1 MRRSL
6 TDAVLFQLTVML
18 IVIITV
24 ARAQET
30 AVNKIL
36 WTANW
41 SPDGRYIAVGG
52 ADKKISIFSGKTYE
66 LLIMYNNVTDVQRM
80 SWHPYLNLLAVAA
93 TGEGSKIINIERDS
107 IISLKGIS
115 SSGTRAIAWNYK
127 GDLLANADY
136 EGVITLWNQSGEL
149 IRTIN
154 KENAISNVAID
165 WHPKKNEFI
174 VLSES
179 VRIYDSEG
187 KLLNKFEHR
196 NENVLMLCV
205 KWHQSG
211 DFFVLGDYGDSDK
224 GYKPLLQYWKPEGTL
239 MKEISNSKSEYRN
252 LSWTKQGDKL
262 ASASD
267 ALRIW
272 TKHGELIAE
281 GFSDDNLWGVDW
293 SADGKFIVTSSFEG
307 HVKIWDSDAKLVREL
322 NYRKK

>member
-52 ADKKISIFSGKTYE
+52 ADKRISIFSGKTYE

-80 SWHPYLNLLAVAA
+80 SWHPYLSLLAVAA

-154 KENAISNVAID
+154 KENTISNVAID

-224 GYKPLLQYWKPEGTL
+224 GFKPLLQYWKPDGTL
-239 MKEISNSKSEYRN
+239 MKEISNSTSEYRN

>member
-1 MRRSL
+1 MRRIL
-6 TDAVLFQLTVML
+6 TYAGLLQLIAMLTV
-18 IVIITV
+18 ITTV
-24 ARAQET
+24 AWGQET
-30 AVNKIL
+30 AGNKIL

-41 SPDGRYIAVGG
+41 SPDGKYIAVGG
-52 ADKKISIFSGKTYE
+52 ADKKISIFSGQTYE
-66 LLIMYNNVTDVQRM
+66 LLKMYNNVTDVQRM
-80 SWHPYLNLLAVAA
+80 SWHPHLNLLAVAA

-115 SSGTRAIAWNYK
+115 SSGTRAISWNYK

-136 EGVITLWNQSGEL
+136 DGVITIWNQSGEL

-154 KENAISNVAID
+154 KENTISNVAID
-165 WHPKKNEFI
+165 WHPLKNEFI

-179 VRIYDSEG
+179 VRIYNSEG

-211 DFFVLGDYGDSDK
+211 DFFVLGDYGDTDK
-224 GYKPLLQYWKPEGTL
+224 GYNPLLQYWKPDGTL

-272 TKHGELIAE
+272 TKHGDLKAE
-281 GFSDDNLWGVDW
+281 GFSEDNLWGIDW
-293 SADGKFIVTSSFEG
+293 SADAKFIVTSSFEG
-307 HVKIWDSDAKLVREL
+307 HIKIWDSDAKLVREL
-322 NYRKK
+322 NYRKE